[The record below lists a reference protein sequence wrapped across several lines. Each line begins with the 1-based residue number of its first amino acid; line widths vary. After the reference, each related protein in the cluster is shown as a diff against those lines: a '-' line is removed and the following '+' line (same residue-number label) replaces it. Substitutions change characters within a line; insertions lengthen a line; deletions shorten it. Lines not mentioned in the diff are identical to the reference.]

1 MGEFVVRGGHRLEGA
16 VRINGAKN
24 AALPI
29 MAAAILAEEPV
40 LLHGIPRLRD
50 VDVMIRV
57 LQSLGA
63 VVQWTSG
70 HDLLIDPRPIQ
81 HYAVPLDL
89 MQEMRAS
96 LFVTGPLLARL
107 GQAQVFQPGG
117 CNIGDRPIDLHLQGL
132 RQLGAVPFEGD
143 GVLLLQCKSLQG
155 ADIHLAYPS
164 VGATENIM
172 MAASRAMGETRIRNA
187 AMEPEIVDLAQF
199 LETTG
204 AVIRGAG
211 TSEVRVVGQ
220 KRLHG
225 TEYTIIPDRIEAG
238 TFALAAATAGG
249 HVLLENCLPD
259 HVPGLWGRLRE
270 IGVDVREIDAENVEI
285 IAPDRYKPASISIHT
300 NPYPGFATDLQPQF
314 TAFLLKVPGVH
325 LISER
330 VFESRL
336 GHARELRRMGAQI
349 VADQRV
355 AMVYGGHSLHGAQ
368 VRALDLRA
376 GAALIIAAMS
386 AETES
391 NVVGREIIERGYENL
406 APRLK
411 TLGADVT
418 LA

>member
-1 MGEFVVRGGHRLEGA
+1 MGEFVVHGGHRLEGA

-29 MAAAILAEEPV
+29 MAAAIMAEDPV

-50 VDVMIRV
+50 VDVMTRV
-57 LQSLGA
+57 LQAVGA
-63 VVQWTSG
+63 EVHWTAA
-70 HDLLIDPRPIQ
+70 HDLLIDPRSIQ

-117 CNIGDRPIDLHLQGL
+117 CNIGDRPIDLHVQGL
-132 RQLGAVPFEGD
+132 HQLGAIPYEGD
-143 GVLLLQCKSLQG
+143 GILLLQCSTLQG
-155 ADIHLAYPS
+155 SDIHLSYPS

-172 MAASRAMGETRIRNA
+172 MAASRATGETRIRNA

-199 LETTG
+199 LETMG
-204 AVIRGAG
+204 AVVRGAG
-211 TSEVRVVGQ
+211 TSEIRIVGQ
-220 KRLHG
+220 KELRG

-238 TFALAAATAGG
+238 TLALATAAAGG
-249 HVLLENCLPD
+249 HVLLQNCIPD

-270 IGVDVREIDAENVEI
+270 IGVEVREIDAENVEI
-285 IAPDRYKPASISIHT
+285 IAPDRYKSASISIHT

-330 VFESRL
+330 VFENRL

-376 GAALIIAAMS
+376 GAALVIAALS
-386 AETES
+386 AETPTIIA
-391 NVVGREIIERGYENL
+391 GREIIERGYESL
-406 APRLK
+406 ASRLQAV
-411 TLGADVT
+411 GADVT
-418 LA
+418 LT

>member
-1 MGEFVVRGGHRLEGA
+1 MGEFVVRGGNRLEGA

-29 MAAAILAEEPV
+29 MAATIMAHDPV

-57 LQSLGA
+57 LQSVGA
-63 VVQWTSG
+63 TVQWASN

-81 HYAVPLDL
+81 HYVVPSEL

-117 CNIGDRPIDLHLQGL
+117 CNIGDRPIDLHVEGL
-132 RQLGAVPFEGD
+132 RHLGAVPLEGD
-143 GVLLLQCKSLQG
+143 GTLLLQCQKLQG
-155 ADIHLAYPS
+155 ADIHLSYPS

-172 MAASRAMGETRIRNA
+172 MAASRAIGDTRIRNA

-199 LETTG
+199 LETMG
-204 AVIRGAG
+204 AVVRGAG
-211 TSEVRVVGQ
+211 TSEIRIVGQ
-220 KRLHG
+220 EHLCG
-225 TEYTIIPDRIEAG
+225 SEYTIIPDRIEAG
-238 TFALAAATAGG
+238 TFALATATAGG
-249 HVLLENCLPD
+249 HVLLKNCLPD
-259 HVPGLWGRLRE
+259 HVPGLWGRMRE
-270 IGVDVREIDAENVEI
+270 IGVDVREIDAENMEI
-285 IAPDRYKPASISIHT
+285 IAPERYRPASISLHT

-314 TAFLLKVPGVH
+314 MAFLLKVPGVH

-355 AMVYGGHSLHGAQ
+355 AMIYGGHSLHGAQ

-376 GAALIIAAMS
+376 GAALVIAGLI
-386 AETES
+386 AETPT
-391 NVVGREIIERGYENL
+391 VIAGREIIERGYENL
-406 APRLK
+406 ATRLQG
-411 TLGADVT
+411 LGADVT
-418 LA
+418 LT